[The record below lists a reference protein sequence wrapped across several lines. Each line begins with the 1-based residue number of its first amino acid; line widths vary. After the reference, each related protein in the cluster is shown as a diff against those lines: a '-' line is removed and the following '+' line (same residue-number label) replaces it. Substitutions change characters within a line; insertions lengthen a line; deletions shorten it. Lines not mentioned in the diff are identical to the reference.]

1 MTQTEQLRR
10 LIWTK
15 PNQILPQRVIELS
28 LEPGVLSSNST
39 LVWLRSAT
47 RLRSTQLNAAM
58 LTNLEAMS
66 QIPLGPSMEIIE
78 KTVKCSE
85 TMMPVASSTGKTVH
99 PNERTNHLAHN
110 LFCTI

>member
-1 MTQTEQLRR
+1 
-10 LIWTK
+10 
-15 PNQILPQRVIELS
+15 
-28 LEPGVLSSNST
+28 
-39 LVWLRSAT
+39 
-47 RLRSTQLNAAM
+47 M

-99 PNERTNHLAHN
+99 PNERTNHLAHT
-110 LFCTI
+110 LFCTIKRKVWPSAVPETESSQAKTEDDIKERPPDLAEKKILVN